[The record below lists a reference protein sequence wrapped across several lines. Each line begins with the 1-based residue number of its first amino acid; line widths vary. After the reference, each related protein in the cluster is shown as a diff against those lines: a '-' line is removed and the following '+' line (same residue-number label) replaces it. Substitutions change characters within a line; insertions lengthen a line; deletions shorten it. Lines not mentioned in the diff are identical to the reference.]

1 MHLLEQ
7 APLLRGCPDRG
18 GERPAK
24 GGAHALH
31 SNVWGDARKA
41 RRVPRR
47 IRTWSL
53 RRKSRCASTHGVD
66 SRRQS
71 GGTSPSVEGLPR
83 QGRGEAGKGRGPRVA
98 QQRVGRRAQSA
109 SCPAPD
115 KEKGLPFGSPFS
127 LSGGEGGIVGCI
139 HAPDPSALRAP
150 GPAYGCPVLL
160 LQNRRTP
167 SGVLIPPHQRCRSLQ
182 QPPASPERWPRKKPP
197 SGRLS
202 SLSGGEGGIRTPEA
216 L

>member
-1 MHLLEQ
+1 M
-7 APLLRGCPDRG
+7 RGSIACLDG
-18 GERPAK
+18 
-24 GGAHALH
+24 LH
-31 SNVWGDARKA
+31 SHTTRMRLPVDPRHAWMAH
-41 RRVPRR
+41 RRD
-47 IRTWSL
+47 IES
-53 RRKSRCASTHGVD
+53 
-66 SRRQS
+66 S

-98 QQRVGRRAQSA
+98 QQRVGRRAKRA
-109 SCPAPD
+109 SRPAPD

-202 SLSGGEGGIRTPEA
+202 SLSGGEGVCLVFVQPGP
-216 L
+216 

>member
-1 MHLLEQ
+1 MHLLEQAPLLRGCPDRGGERRQREGPTRCTATCGATRRARRVPRQIRTWSLQRNSRCPSTHDVDLRMHLEKQ

-24 GGAHALH
+24 GGARPLH
-31 SNVWGDARKA
+31 VTVWGDAK
-41 RRVPRR
+41 
-47 IRTWSL
+47 
-53 RRKSRCASTHGVD
+53 
-66 SRRQS
+66 
-71 GGTSPSVEGLPR
+71 
-83 QGRGEAGKGRGPRVA
+83 
-98 QQRVGRRAQSA
+98 SA
-109 SCPAPD
+109 SRPAPD